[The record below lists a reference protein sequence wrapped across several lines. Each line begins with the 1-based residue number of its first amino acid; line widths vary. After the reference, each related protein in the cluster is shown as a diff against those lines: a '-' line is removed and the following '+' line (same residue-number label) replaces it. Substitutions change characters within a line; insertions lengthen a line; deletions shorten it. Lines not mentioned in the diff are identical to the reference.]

1 MATVLQLNSQFKGK
15 GFEVKSD
22 MKTSEIFR

>member
-1 MATVLQLNSQFKGK
+1 MPTVFQLNSQFKGK
-15 GFEVKSD
+15 GFEVKND